1 MSDMN
6 SKEYWDGRFKGD
18 WVENNGRRQ
27 SRFFAGLAVSV
38 LPAWLRRE
46 LVSGA
51 SLLDWGCALGDGTEF
66 LAQALPGC
74 VVAGCDFSG
83 EAIQQAAAS
92 YPDIDFVR
100 ADLTAG
106 GAAGQSWDFIFSSNT
121 LEHFREPWGVVNE
134 LSRYAK
140 RGIVLLLP
148 FREMVRIEEHHYTFL
163 PDNVPLTHAGFYLCG
178 SYIVNGAVIPDTE
191 WAGEQALLIY
201 MKSSDP
207 LLAHLCLRDVAVE
220 KNAPIDEAASGRLIS
235 DLRSEIDRIGID
247 GIETQIKLTAAN
259 LRNIE
264 LEGRV
269 AYEKESAMARIRERD
284 KLEEMAASLRAE
296 LELSEEHKRRLEQQT
311 ETLEESVNALQ
322 SRVAALAASDT
333 TAAMKVE
340 IATLME
346 EKRGLMERL
355 EIMELQLAELDLTQA
370 DFRSLERRLSDE
382 IAEMT
387 LRSEGLGVERD
398 ALIERLSAMEAQ
410 LEESSVAHAAYIA
423 SQRRMIAELENLL
436 EKQEMESKMEKMRAG
451 RDAIVSKYSSLTLA
465 RDLYDL
471 AEVLLKRL
479 DSTES
484 QLNSVIASRSWSVT
498 RPIRRLMGG
507 LKGAS
512 AGVDGPQDPSVGP
525 LRERMNALSSRL
537 LELAERT
544 PGAVIRGRGRTIY
557 IFTGVP
563 FDDIGGGQRAAQ
575 FARVLL
581 SRGER
586 VTYVYA
592 YPKWENG
599 NVVESE
605 VTLAG
610 LRHLYLGNANL
621 DDVLKDS
628 TSRDVAIFE
637 LPHASF
643 LPYLERCNDI
653 GAQTV
658 FELIDAWDSSLG
670 GDWYSDS
677 ILNQYVHRSR
687 LVVGT
692 ARVLQESLVER
703 GRQDALYLPNAV
715 NEDIFDCYR
724 VFQRPVEYQE
734 GFRSIIYFGSL
745 YGEWFDWVSVNAA
758 ARLASDAKIYLIG
771 DPPSGLQL
779 EENVVLLGGRK
790 IDELPAY
797 LQHCDVAILPFKPG
811 RISDAVSPIKIF
823 EYLAMNTL
831 VVANDLPEIRNYP
844 NVLIAR
850 DPEHFAELCASG
862 SRTYVKES
870 TDKFV
875 MDNCWSA
882 RLDKIVPPLKLGNTV
897 SVIVLMHNNVD
908 IIGRCLQSLQQH
920 ASDYIK
926 EIIVVDNASVDGG
939 PEYVEATFPEI
950 KLVRNSK
957 NGCSSGRNLGVSH
970 ASGEYLAFFDSDQWI
985 TGRGGFEEALSLL
998 EGDVHLGAVGWAA
1011 GWFAA
1016 GNENYGGAIVD
1027 YLPARG
1033 TVCREYLEKGYRS
1046 DIAYLGSG
1054 GLFIPRLVFDTVGGF
1069 DEFYD
1074 PTCFED
1080 TDFTLT
1086 IKAAGYT
1093 IGYRNL
1099 QGIRHQAHQTTGA
1112 SGQSDAYKALFNRN
1126 SAYFGTKWTH
1136 RTDLLVDVPSLPD

>member
-18 WVENNGRRQ
+18 WAENNGRRQ

-38 LPAWLRRE
+38 FPAWLRRE
-46 LVSGA
+46 FVAGA

-66 LAQALPGC
+66 LTQALPGC

-92 YPDIDFVR
+92 YPDISFVR

-106 GAAGQSWDFIFSSNT
+106 GAPGQSWDFIFSSNT
-121 LEHFREPWGVVNE
+121 LEHFREPWSVFNE
-134 LSRYAK
+134 LSRYAR
-140 RGIVLLLP
+140 RGIVLLVP

-163 PDNVPLTHAGFYLCG
+163 PDNVPVARADFHLCG
-178 SYIVNGAVIPDTE
+178 SYIVNGAGIPDTE

-201 MKSSDP
+201 VKSGDP

-220 KNAPIDEAASGRLIS
+220 KDAAIDEAVSARLIS
-235 DLRSEIDRIGID
+235 DLRSEVDRIGIE
-247 GIETQIKLTAAN
+247 GVETQIKLTAAH

-269 AYEKESAMARIRERD
+269 TYEKENSMARIRERD
-284 KLEEMAASLRAE
+284 KLEEVVASLRAE
-296 LELSEEHKRRLEQQT
+296 LDLSEEHKRRLKQNT
-311 ETLEESVNALQ
+311 EALEESVSALQ
-322 SRVAALAASDT
+322 SKVAALAASDA
-333 TAAMKVE
+333 TARMSLE
-340 IATLME
+340 IATLVE
-346 EKRGLMERL
+346 EKKGLMERL
-355 EIMELQLAELDLTQA
+355 RVMELQLAELDAAKTN
-370 DFRSLERRLSDE
+370 FRYLEKKLSDE
-382 IAEMT
+382 IAEIT
-387 LRSEGLGVERD
+387 LKNEGLGVERD
-398 ALIERLSAMEAQ
+398 ALIERLRAMEVQ
-410 LEESSVAHAAYIA
+410 SGESAAAHAACIA
-423 SQRRMIAELENLL
+423 SERRIVAEMEKLL
-436 EKQEMESKMEKMRAG
+436 ERQEVDLKAERMRVA
-451 RDAIVSKYSSLTLA
+451 RDAAASKHSSLILA

-479 DSTES
+479 DSAES
-484 QLNSVIASRSWSVT
+484 QLNSVVASRSWTLT
-498 RPIRRLMGG
+498 RPMRKLMGG
-507 LKGAS
+507 LRGES
-512 AGVDGPQDPSVGP
+512 AGVDGPQDAGAGP
-525 LRERMNALSSRL
+525 LRERMSALSSRL
-537 LELAERT
+537 LELAEQRA
-544 PGAVIRGRGRTIY
+544 PGGISGGRGRTIY

-581 SRGER
+581 SRGEC

-599 NVVESE
+599 SVVESE
-605 VTLAG
+605 VALPG
-610 LRHLYLGNANL
+610 LRHLYLKNVNA

-643 LPYLERCNDI
+643 VPYLERCNDT

-670 GDWYSDS
+670 GDWYSDT
-677 ILNQYVHRSR
+677 ILNQYILQSR

-692 ARVLQESLVER
+692 AKVLQQSLIER

-724 VFQRPVEYQE
+724 VFHRPVEYQE
-734 GFRSIIYFGSL
+734 GFRSIVYFGSL

-758 ARLASDAKIYLIG
+758 ARLARDAKIYLIG

-779 EENVVLLGGRK
+779 EENVILLGGRK

-831 VVANDLPEIRNYP
+831 VVANDLPEIRDYP

-850 DPEHFAELCASG
+850 DPEHFAELCANG
-862 SRTYVKES
+862 SRAYVKES

-882 RLDKIVPPLKLGNTV
+882 RLDRIVPPLKLGNTV
-897 SVIVLMHNNVD
+897 SAIVLMHNNVN
-908 IIGRCLQSLQQH
+908 IIGRCLQSLQKH
-920 ASDYIK
+920 AGDYIK

-939 PEYVEATFPEI
+939 PEYVEAAFPEV
-950 KLVRNSK
+950 KLVRNTK

-998 EGDVHLGAVGWAA
+998 ESDVHLGAVGWAA

-1016 GNENYGGAIVD
+1016 GNESFGGAIVD

-1033 TVCREYLEKGYRS
+1033 TACREYLEKGYRS

-1054 GLFIPRLVFDTVGGF
+1054 GLFVPRIVFDTVGGF

-1080 TDFTLT
+1080 TDFTLA
-1086 IKAAGYT
+1086 IKAAGFT

-1112 SGQSDAYKALFNRN
+1112 SGQSDAYRTLFSRN
-1126 SAYFGTKWTH
+1126 SAYFGAKWAH
-1136 RTDLLVDVPSLPD
+1136 RADLLVDVPS